1 MNNLKDLNYFELRSI
16 LHEHEIDN
24 IVHFSI
30 GSLAETWYY
39 SKQNVKKKLKKYE
52 ERNLL
57 EYIPGKGRGNLSTI
71 IFRNNFH
78 SEVYNVL
85 TNCIENNDIKF
96 ALQLSQLSIPQ
107 DWFSPFLEKIHT
119 LFNDG
124 SKNEDNILRFIINR
138 KITVLDPTTVS
149 LHFEASLIKQISN
162 TLVNY
167 NEEEDIFTPSVA
179 IDWSHNEKFTTWN
192 FNIRKNILFHN
203 EKRLNG
209 NDILFTFEEAIK
221 SSTGK
226 WLLCNLKNM
235 YCTSEF
241 SVHFEFKT
249 PEPAFLKLVT
259 HYSLVIRPVLSN
271 SKSFI
276 GCGQFKLIESKSNY
290 VCLKSFSKYF
300 KELPLIDGVEF
311 WLMNSNFKKWLIV
324 PQKKISL

>member
-124 SKNEDNILRFIINR
+124 SKNEDNILRFIIN
-138 KITVLDPTTVS
+138 
-149 LHFEASLIKQISN
+149 
-162 TLVNY
+162 
-167 NEEEDIFTPSVA
+167 
-179 IDWSHNEKFTTWN
+179 
-192 FNIRKNILFHN
+192 
-203 EKRLNG
+203 
-209 NDILFTFEEAIK
+209 
-221 SSTGK
+221 
-226 WLLCNLKNM
+226 
-235 YCTSEF
+235 
-241 SVHFEFKT
+241 
-249 PEPAFLKLVT
+249 
-259 HYSLVIRPVLSN
+259 
-271 SKSFI
+271 
-276 GCGQFKLIESKSNY
+276 
-290 VCLKSFSKYF
+290 
-300 KELPLIDGVEF
+300 
-311 WLMNSNFKKWLIV
+311 
-324 PQKKISL
+324 

>member
-1 MNNLKDLNYFELRSI
+1 
-16 LHEHEIDN
+16 
-24 IVHFSI
+24 
-30 GSLAETWYY
+30 
-39 SKQNVKKKLKKYE
+39 KLKKYE

-226 WLLCNLKNM
+226 
-235 YCTSEF
+235 
-241 SVHFEFKT
+241 
-249 PEPAFLKLVT
+249 
-259 HYSLVIRPVLSN
+259 
-271 SKSFI
+271 
-276 GCGQFKLIESKSNY
+276 
-290 VCLKSFSKYF
+290 
-300 KELPLIDGVEF
+300 
-311 WLMNSNFKKWLIV
+311 
-324 PQKKISL
+324 